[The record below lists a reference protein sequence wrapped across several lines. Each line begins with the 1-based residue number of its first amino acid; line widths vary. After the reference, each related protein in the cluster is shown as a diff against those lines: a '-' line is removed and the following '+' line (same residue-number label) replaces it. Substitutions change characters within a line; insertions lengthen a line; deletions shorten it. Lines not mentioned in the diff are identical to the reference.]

1 METVEATTPEGSPPG
16 SRFLPKTSVTADH
29 CSMSEN
35 PACDAP
41 LPDASEVVTSDDQ
54 TPDSEMST
62 IEVPDSG
69 IPAPEVPAPD
79 IPPLDTATH
88 ETTILD
94 HTPIHSRFP
103 FLFSLQEVENEPV
116 EVSHGLPS
124 VAIPELFVPERDSE
138 VAPSLP
144 SSMPPGLPVPVPEK
158 QRDNPSL
165 DVDARMRETIEERR
179 QQARDKGA
187 MAMARFR
194 LKHPANR
201 GEDATGPAT
210 TVEARVDPRDID
222 WVAETES
229 QGNDEA
235 PKKYVDFSRVAFS
248 KENLSRNVTNRFD
261 AMRTWFEKLRN
272 PTWEQTINYETAKR
286 EEYIRFKRIRDREL
300 FLEREPAQEENSDN
314 ELFCAQDED
323 SPMSERGEAEEAA
336 AHDEDGILV
345 SATKRTIDLTDTDQ
359 YEPENATPANPR
371 PTKRR
376 RGLTLTVGE
385 VRKSVN
391 VGLNAMVSEETST
404 SSGGLLD
411 LLVSKNKGVKPRSRA
426 RIPKSKAN
434 EINLETFFSSDIIG
448 DAQVNATMGAIPTFV
463 SGNKNT
469 ALTELLA
476 SIPAAGRDQ
485 AKPDKQAVID
495 ATRKFTRRVRSDRKG
510 GWRLSGLKNS
520 LYHHQLLGAAFMR
533 DRENSPTKPQGGMLC
548 DVMGLGKSIQTLAN
562 IIDGQSV
569 ELDDSAKTTLIVAP
583 RGIIDHWCV
592 T

>member
-1 METVEATTPEGSPPG
+1 
-16 SRFLPKTSVTADH
+16 
-29 CSMSEN
+29 
-35 PACDAP
+35 
-41 LPDASEVVTSDDQ
+41 
-54 TPDSEMST
+54 MST

-69 IPAPEVPAPD
+69 IPALEVPTPD
-79 IPPLDTATH
+79 IPPVDMATH

-103 FLFSLQEVENEPV
+103 FLFSLEVVENEPV
-116 EVSHGLPS
+116 EVAHDLPS

-138 VAPSLP
+138 LAPALP
-144 SSMPPGLPVPVPEK
+144 SSTPPGLPIPVPEK

-179 QQARDKGA
+179 RQARDKGA

-201 GEDATGPAT
+201 GEDATGPAPT
-210 TVEARVDPRDID
+210 IEARVDPSEID

-229 QGNDEA
+229 LGNDEA
-235 PKKYVDFSRVAFS
+235 PKKYVDFSRVASS
-248 KENLSRNVTNRFD
+248 KVNPSPNVTNRFD
-261 AMRTWFEKLRN
+261 AMRKWFEKLRN
-272 PTWEQTINYETAKR
+272 PTWEQTINYEAAKR
-286 EEYIRFKRIRDREL
+286 EEYIRFKRIRDRES

-314 ELFCAQDED
+314 EPVCAQDED
-323 SPMSERGEAEEAA
+323 STMSERGEAEDAA
-336 AHDEDGILV
+336 AHDENGILV

-359 YEPENATPANPR
+359 YEPENATAANPR

-376 RGLTLTVGE
+376 RGVTLTVGE

-391 VGLNAMVSEETST
+391 VGLNAMVSETCT

-469 ALTELLA
+469 ALAELLA

-495 ATRKFTRRVRSDRKG
+495 ATRKFNRRVRSDKKG
-510 GWRLSGLKNS
+510 GWRLSGLKTS

-548 DVMGLGKSIQTLAN
+548 DIMGLGKSIQTLAN